1 LRFLPT
7 VGYLVILNQFSFIV
21 EFFNFFFKKPNIWLG
36 NRKSVSLLSVEFD
49 GGGSSSGQLST
60 PKKALLMRVETNMLM
75 MSPLKE
81 GKPNANGLQQ
91 LDIETGKI
99 LTQWK
104 FEKDGTDITM
114 SDIMNDTKGS
124 QLDPSE
130 LTFLGLDD
138 NRLC

>member
-1 LRFLPT
+1 
-7 VGYLVILNQFSFIV
+7 
-21 EFFNFFFKKPNIWLG
+21 
-36 NRKSVSLLSVEFD
+36 VEFD